1 MLLVD
6 LAPSRKIRSISRD
19 DLMVVGRM
27 GVRRIYALR
36 TARPL
41 RRRAARTRRPPL
53 VAMRARKPWVLL
65 RLRLFG
71 WYVRFTI
78 PPISSLVL
86 RAKPDDYMG
95 ALEHC
100 QRHRACHPV
109 GSGPLATG
117 GLRAVAPGLSAA
129 RFRWSGTRPGGTLPT
144 HSEICGYSGKR
155 RTYDCEH
162 CG

>member
-6 LAPSRKIRSISRD
+6 LSPSRKIRSISRD

-27 GVRRIYALR
+27 SVRRIYALR

-100 QRHRACHPV
+100 QRRRACRLNEL
-109 GSGPLATG
+109 GFASSLADRTADA
-117 GLRAVAPGLSAA
+117 RAA
-129 RFRWSGTRPGGTLPT
+129 RNPFPLVKKQAPCGPSNSFRNLWILWKTQDVRL
-144 HSEICGYSGKR
+144 
-155 RTYDCEH
+155 
-162 CG
+162 